1 MLSAVGG
8 ERPYYMA
15 HKIKT
20 LLVLFSIFVGCL
32 LLLLSG
38 LSFYKVDSVNQIMDI
53 DLQRTVKIKDSF
65 ADLKFNITEI
75 QQFLTDSAATGEQD
89 GVTDASKRLADARRD
104 LSVIAQLEPHDAD
117 LTRDIDARVQ
127 RLFDTGRRMV
137 NAYAQSRE
145 AGNAIMKGN
154 DGFDQQSD
162 GLKAQVDKLNLQ
174 VDASREGV
182 LMKMDSILES
192 FIHLLLPVTAIIF
205 IAVLLGCWRLYREVI
220 GTLGLEPIV
229 VGQMAKDFAEGHL
242 RVDHT
247 LDYPKTSLAGHL
259 MVMRNRWV
267 DLATA
272 LRGQAFLMSGTARA
286 MAAQSSELVTSF
298 SSQGES
304 TSAIAV
310 NIEEF
315 ATTIDHMAEEAE
327 GARDAVNQTGVQAK
341 DNVKLVQQVTEEVHE
356 LSVAV
361 GKSAQQIEALNSHT
375 DRIASVVT
383 VIHDIAKQ
391 TNLLAL
397 NAAIEA
403 ARAGEVGR
411 GFAVVADEVRKL
423 ADRTSHATIDI
434 NAMIAQVNQSTM
446 ESVATINAAVSRV
459 DSSVDLT
466 RQAVLSME
474 AICDISVIASQNV
487 NHIHD
492 ALVEQRQNAH
502 SIASHIAQ
510 ISAFTDSNID
520 SAEQV
525 SSSSDLLNTIASTIE
540 QEVSF
545 FKIDDAHANENNTEL
560 F

>member
-1 MLSAVGG
+1 M
-8 ERPYYMA
+8 P

-20 LLVLFSIFVGCL
+20 LLVLFSAFVGCL
-32 LLLLSG
+32 LLFMSG
-38 LSFYKVDSVNQIMDI
+38 LGFYKVNVVNQLMDE
-53 DLQRTVKIKDSF
+53 DLHNSIQVKDSF
-65 ADLKFNITEI
+65 ASLKFNITEI
-75 QQFLTDSAATGEQD
+75 QQYLTDSAATGEQD
-89 GVTDASKRLADARRD
+89 GLEDATQRLAEARKD
-104 LSVIAQLEPHDAD
+104 LSNIAQLQPHYAD
-117 LTRDIDARVQ
+117 LTRDIDNRAQ
-127 RLFDTGRRMV
+127 RLFDTGKRMV
-137 NAYAQSRE
+137 KAYAESRD
-145 AGNAIMKGN
+145 AGNAIMKAN
-154 DGFDQQSD
+154 DGFDRQSD
-162 GLKAQVDKLNLQ
+162 DLKVQVDKLNVQ
-174 VDASREGV
+174 VDASRKGV
-182 LMKMDSILES
+182 LDQIDVILEL
-192 FIHLLLPVTAIIF
+192 FLKLLLPVTCLLFA
-205 IAVLLGCWRLYREVI
+205 AVLFGCWRLYREVI

-242 RVDHT
+242 KVDHQLT
-247 LDYPKTSLAGHL
+247 FPKTSLAGNL

-286 MAAQSSELVTSF
+286 MASQSRELVTSF

-304 TSAIAV
+304 TSAIAA

-315 ATTIDHMAEEAE
+315 AVTIDHMAEEAE

-356 LSVAV
+356 LSVTV
-361 GKSAQQIEALNSHT
+361 GRSAQQIEALNLHT
-375 DRIASVVT
+375 DRIASAVT

-403 ARAGEVGR
+403 ARAGEIGR

-423 ADRTSHATIDI
+423 ADRTSHATTDI
-434 NAMIAQVNQSTM
+434 NAMIEQVNQSTM

-474 AICDISVIASQNV
+474 AICDISAIASQNV

-525 SSSSDLLNTIASTIE
+525 SSSSELLNAIASTIE
-540 QEVSF
+540 QEVGF
-545 FKIDDAHANENNTEL
+545 FKIDDSHSAENNTEL

>member
-1 MLSAVGG
+1 M
-8 ERPYYMA
+8 P

-20 LLVLFSIFVGCL
+20 LLVLFSIFAGCL

-38 LSFYKVDSVNQIMDI
+38 LSFYRVTSVNQMMDV
-53 DLQRTVKIKDSF
+53 DLKQAVKIKDSF
-65 ADLKFNITEI
+65 ANLKFNITEI
-75 QQFLTDSAATGEQD
+75 QQYLTDSAATGEQD
-89 GVTDASKRLADARRD
+89 GVEDAIKRLGDARRD
-104 LSVIAQLEPHDAD
+104 LTLIAQLEPSYAD
-117 LTRDIDARVQ
+117 LTRDIDERAQ
-127 RLFDTGRRMV
+127 RLFDTGKRMV
-137 NAYAQSRE
+137 KAYAESRD
-145 AGNAIMKGN
+145 AGNAIMKAN

-162 GLKAQVDKLNLQ
+162 GLKAQVDKLKLQ
-174 VDASREGV
+174 VDASREDV
-182 LMKMDSILES
+182 LTKMDSILES

-205 IAVLLGCWRLYREVI
+205 IAVLFGCWRLYREVI

-229 VGQMAKDFAEGHL
+229 VGQMAKDFSEGHL

-247 LDYPKTSLAGHL
+247 LNYPKSSLAGHL

-267 DLATA
+267 DLANA

-304 TSAIAV
+304 TSAIAA

-327 GARDAVNQTGVQAK
+327 GARDAVNQTGLQAK
-341 DNVKLVQQVTEEVHE
+341 DNVKLVQQVMEEVHE

-361 GKSAQQIEALNSHT
+361 GRSAQQIEALNSHT
-375 DRIASVVT
+375 DRIASAVT

-423 ADRTSHATIDI
+423 ADRTSHATTDI
-434 NAMIAQVNQSTM
+434 NAMIEQVNQSTM
-446 ESVATINAAVSRV
+446 ESVATINAAVGRV

-474 AICDISVIASQNV
+474 AICNISAIASQNV

-492 ALVEQRQNAH
+492 ALMEQRQNAH
-502 SIASHIAQ
+502 NIATHIAQ
-510 ISAFTDSNID
+510 ISVFTESNID

-540 QEVSF
+540 QEVGF
-545 FKIDDAHANENNTEL
+545 FKIADSQTTENNTEL

>member
-1 MLSAVGG
+1 M
-8 ERPYYMA
+8 P

-20 LLVLFSIFVGCL
+20 LLVLFSVFVGCL

-38 LSFYKVDSVNQIMDI
+38 LSFYRVTSVNQMMDV
-53 DLQRTVKIKDSF
+53 DLKQAVKIKDSF
-65 ADLKFNITEI
+65 ANLKFNITEI
-75 QQFLTDSAATGEQD
+75 QQYLTDSAATGEQD
-89 GVTDASKRLADARRD
+89 GVEDAIKRLDDARRD
-104 LSVIAQLEPHDAD
+104 LTLIAQLEPSYAD
-117 LTRDIDARVQ
+117 LTRDIDERAQ
-127 RLFDTGRRMV
+127 RLFDTGKRMV
-137 NAYAQSRE
+137 KAYAESRD
-145 AGNAIMKGN
+145 AGNAIMKAN
-154 DGFDQQSD
+154 DGFDHQSD

-174 VDASREGV
+174 VDASREDV
-182 LMKMDSILES
+182 LTKMDSILES

-229 VGQMAKDFAEGHL
+229 VGQMAKDFSEGHL

-247 LDYPKTSLAGHL
+247 LNYPKSSLAGHL

-267 DLATA
+267 DLANA

-304 TSAIAV
+304 TSAIAA

-327 GARDAVNQTGVQAK
+327 GARDAVNQTGLQAK

-361 GKSAQQIEALNSHT
+361 GRSAQQIEALNSHT
-375 DRIASVVT
+375 DRIASAVT

-423 ADRTSHATIDI
+423 ADRTSHATTDI
-434 NAMIAQVNQSTM
+434 NAMIEQVNQSTM
-446 ESVATINAAVSRV
+446 ESVATINAAVGRV

-474 AICDISVIASQNV
+474 AICNISAIASQNV

-492 ALVEQRQNAH
+492 ALMEQRQNAH
-502 SIASHIAQ
+502 NIATHIAQ
-510 ISAFTDSNID
+510 ISVFTESNID

-540 QEVSF
+540 QEVGF
-545 FKIDDAHANENNTEL
+545 FKIADSQTTENNTEL